1 MYPPRGT
8 SPHTTSPQTKEK
20 RPGRC
25 TSTPGTRGHVDGT
38 SLVPPPQPQSLLC
51 GGQPPAPGAARLPA
65 ESGLFLHRGRLS
77 PQPRTG
83 LKSHPPAATP
93 NSPQGGAEGPRP
105 PTTARPAQP
114 AGGPVSGGAGPGPV
128 RRPRGEEGD
137 PARPRRGPALSG
149 ATPAAGGTPEEGRT
163 AAVATRAETRAQPA
177 AVTLPLGGAAML
189 PTSVYDD
196 VALFTCFP
204 SAPQQPPSAPTRPRG
219 RRRRT
224 RVGHAPFLPP
234 PGRGKAPRPQGRAR
248 LGGGAP
254 SPRPSRR
261 VGASA
266 SGGVSSEAA
275 GRKEEKMAGSF
286 LALVLFWF
294 FLLQRLSSFRIPRT
308 QLSARLAGAQ
318 PRGSGLPV
326 GRAGRPR
333 GLSLILP
340 LGGL

>member
-1 MYPPRGT
+1 MYEHPRDTRPRRRDKSRSSTSASEPALRRPTPGPGGRPPTGGERPLPPPGPALPAAPDRAQVSPAGRDPQLPSGRRRGPTASHHRQARPTGGRAGVRRGGPGPREETPRG
-8 SPHTTSPQTKEK
+8 
-20 RPGRC
+20 GR
-25 TSTPGTRGHVDGT
+25 
-38 SLVPPPQPQSLLC
+38 
-51 GGQPPAPGAARLPA
+51 
-65 ESGLFLHRGRLS
+65 
-77 PQPRTG
+77 
-83 LKSHPPAATP
+83 
-93 NSPQGGAEGPRP
+93 GPRP
-105 PTTARPAQP
+105 ATQ
-114 AGGPVSGGAGPGPV
+114 GPGPK
-128 RRPRGEEGD
+128 RGD
-137 PARPRRGPALSG
+137 PSG
-149 ATPAAGGTPEEGRT
+149 RGTPEEGRT

-248 LGGGAP
+248 LGGGAKE
-254 SPRPSRR
+254 PRPSRR
-261 VGASA
+261 AGASA
-266 SGGVSSEAA
+266 SGGLSSEAA
-275 GRKEEKMAGSF
+275 GRKEEKMAGSC
-286 LALVLFWF
+286 LALVLFGFF

-326 GRAGRPR
+326 G
-333 GLSLILP
+333 LSLILP
-340 LGGL
+340 LRGL